1 MASSDQV
8 TNLVTTGKFCPAINR
23 PLFNHLRIV
32 TSQPF
37 DAFYSNAVP
46 LLCFRGIKPG
56 AAATAKKTNMWK
68 LQIIGAAI
76 SLTIANANGPHRR
89 AGH

>member
-8 TNLVTTGKFCPAINR
+8 TNLVTTAKFCPAINR

-32 TSQPF
+32 TSQLF

-46 LLCFRGIKPG
+46 LLCFR
-56 AAATAKKTNMWK
+56 TE
-68 LQIIGAAI
+68 
-76 SLTIANANGPHRR
+76 
-89 AGH
+89 

>member
-1 MASSDQV
+1 VRKLPSVAPQS
-8 TNLVTTGKFCPAINR
+8 PAINR
-23 PLFNHLRIV
+23 PLFNHLGIV
-32 TSQPF
+32 TSQLF

-46 LLCFRGIKPG
+46 LLCFRHGIKPG

-68 LQIIGAAI
+68 LQIIGAAL
-76 SLTIANANGPHRR
+76 SLTIANPNGPHRR